1 MFETPTIK
9 SIHEYSE
16 ALKIERRTARW
27 LGRPLRKRCV
37 DISLELMFTRIL
49 TNASH
54 LVSMANY
61 RKIFWTHSSSQAEQV
76 NGDHFANCLRVMG
89 HLPVWEAPSIFKS
102 PNKHSPDFRE
112 LQLLTDFRLGPATFQ
127 RVIRCEI
134 RTVGPYPLKLRSA
147 LRYGVIKI
155 DASEFCGVIIDCD
168 KRSASSARV
177 LSAN

>member
-49 TNASH
+49 TNGSH

-127 RVIRCEI
+127 RVNTVWNPHGWTLSTEI
-134 RTVGPYPLKLRSA
+134 EISPPLRGHKNW
-147 LRYGVIKI
+147 
-155 DASEFCGVIIDCD
+155 
-168 KRSASSARV
+168 RV
-177 LSAN
+177 RILWSHNRLW